1 MKGAITECV
10 SSYNRNWDLETVCRK
25 AISRIIVIRLYILKK
40 IDFQQIFKARRRKTI
55 AKFHGLKRF
64 PFKDNEKI
72 VALEIRPIRF
82 QGFKIKVRQGT
93 VY

>member
-72 VALEIRPIRF
+72 VALEIRPKRF
-82 QGFKIKVRQGT
+82 QGFKKKARQGT
-93 VY
+93 VS